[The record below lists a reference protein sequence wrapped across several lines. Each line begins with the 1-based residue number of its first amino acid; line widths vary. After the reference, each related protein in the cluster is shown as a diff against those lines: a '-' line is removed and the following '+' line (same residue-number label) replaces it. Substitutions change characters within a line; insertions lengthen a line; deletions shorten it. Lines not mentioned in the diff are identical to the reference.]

1 MSKKLFLEAVN
12 LGAACLSPGDTSR
25 HLITMLANRI
35 EPLREE
41 FPHLI
46 GLILPKPEYRYGKA
60 IVTVD
65 GFWLAKFCTS
75 LYDGLYML
83 ELEAEEYIPP
93 PPPPKPKMLGRSTL
107 LSWIHPETSIVK
119 TVLGN
124 VIAREVTTD
133 DDYNDVI
140 HVTVEVPLESYDEV
154 YFD

>member
-1 MSKKLFLEAVN
+1 MSKKIFLEAVN
-12 LGAACLSPGDTSR
+12 LGAACLTPGDTSR

-35 EPLREE
+35 EPMREE

-93 PPPPKPKMLGRSTL
+93 PPPPKP
-107 LSWIHPETSIVK
+107 ETRPLTIKQLMSRLDGLPDDM
-119 TVLGN
+119 VLEN
-124 VIAREVTTD
+124 VLDVEYDWD
-133 DDYNDVI
+133 DDKNLHI
-140 HVTVEVPLESYDEV
+140 SLQIKKEETDEV